1 MGVTKKLIIVRN
13 LKQGGV
19 KTILDDIIL
28 KYPEITILSYDSN
41 KFIFLLRLLPVI
53 FFKNNTINIHG
64 WIGLSFFTF
73 LKKINLLN
81 CNIIYSLH
89 SDPNKELTNPN
100 VFNKMLN
107 IADKI
112 SFVSEYHLKSAID
125 KMVLSPKELI
135 KLKKISTI
143 IYYKL
148 EINKI
153 SNLKSYNFKTKGKR
167 VGLITRLSKE
177 KGIDEICNALQ
188 NKYDV
193 YIWGDG
199 PMKNELLRKYPKINF
214 MGLSSNFKKDL
225 KDIDVFVFS
234 SKWGVWGI
242 SLLEAIS
249 IGKRFVFPRNENWID
264 LFPLESHPFSFNM
277 NNLKSLEASIENSLK
292 SSPELYAYVSH
303 IILSHP
309 KYNHIDMYAEL

>member
-73 LKKINLLN
+73 LKKNNLLN
-81 CNIIYSLH
+81 CNIVYSLH

-107 IADKI
+107 IVDKI

-125 KMVLSPKELI
+125 KMVLSPKELS

-148 EINKI
+148 EINKT
-153 SNLKSYNFKTKGKR
+153 SKFQPYNFKTKGKR

-199 PMKNELLRKYPKINF
+199 PMKNELLKKYPNINF
-214 MGLSSNFKKDL
+214 MGLSSNFIRDL
-225 KDIDVFVFS
+225 NDIDVFVFS

-264 LFPLESHPFSFNM
+264 LFPLESHPFSFDM
-277 NNLKSLEASIENSLK
+277 NNLKSLEASIDNSLK
-292 SSPELYAYVSH
+292 SSPELYAHVSN

>member
-1 MGVTKKLIIVRN
+1 MGVTKKLIVVRN

-28 KYPEITILSYDSN
+28 KYPDIAVLSYDSN
-41 KFIFLLRLLPVI
+41 KFIFLLRLLPII

-64 WIGLSFFTF
+64 WLGLNFFTF

-81 CNIIYSLH
+81 CNVIYSLH
-89 SDPNKELTNPN
+89 SDPYKELTDLN
-100 VFNKMLN
+100 VFNRMLN
-107 IADKI
+107 LASKI
-112 SFVSEYHLKSAID
+112 SFVSDYHFKSAID
-125 KMVLSPKELI
+125 NMVLSQKELK
-135 KLKKISTI
+135 KLKRISVI
-143 IYYKL
+143 IYYKFDK
-148 EINKI
+148 NKI
-153 SNLKSYNFKTKGKR
+153 SNFQSYNFRIKGKK

-177 KGIDEICNALQ
+177 KGIDEICNSLQ

-199 PMKNELLRKYPKINF
+199 PMKNELLKKYPNIHF
-214 MGLSSNFKKDL
+214 MGLSSNFKRDL
-225 KDIDVFVFS
+225 RDIDVFVFS

-249 IGKRFVFPRNENWID
+249 IGKRFVFPRNENWTD
-264 LFPLESHPFSFNM
+264 LFPVESHPFSFDM
-277 NNLKSLEASIENSLK
+277 NNLKSLDVSIDNSLK
-292 SSPELYAYVSH
+292 SSHELYTSVSN

>member
-41 KFIFLLRLLPVI
+41 KLIFLLRLLPVI

-177 KGIDEICNALQ
+177 KGIDEICNTLQ

-193 YIWGDG
+193 FIWGDG

-242 SLLEAIS
+242 SLLEANS
-249 IGKRFVFPRNENWID
+249 IGK
-264 LFPLESHPFSFNM
+264 
-277 NNLKSLEASIENSLK
+277 
-292 SSPELYAYVSH
+292 
-303 IILSHP
+303 
-309 KYNHIDMYAEL
+309 